1 MDSRDNGF
9 KGNPATNFTQ
19 SLFTAKVFGTDENTQ
34 VKEGYMPIAEQ
45 NTANG
50 AYNVDAQLRT
60 LTQTAYDGISL
71 SAFPSDEEVFAAIR
85 ADGGY
90 SITIDGKSIPA
101 QNLTTDYFKVRW
113 YVLKYHDSDG
123 WHIDGVL
130 VAKQAQ
136 LRVTNPFSATR
147 MRSHRSKPDGQRGL
161 SDSDGQRSSAGRTGS
176 CRRHLLSDA

>member
-136 LRVTNPFSATR
+136 LRVTKSFLGDADAIAQIKNQT
-147 MRSHRSKPDGQRGL
+147 
-161 SDSDGQRSSAGRTGS
+161 DSEAYQIGRA
-176 CRRHLLSDA
+176 HV

>member
-1 MDSRDNGF
+1 MFDDGSGVIELEAVWTPFDARGKIPTVNFYLCLTCEIMDSRDNGF

-85 ADGGY
+85 ADGGN
-90 SITIDGKSIPA
+90 SITIDVKSIPA
-101 QNLTTDYFKVRW
+101 KNLTTD
-113 YVLKYHDSDG
+113 
-123 WHIDGVL
+123 
-130 VAKQAQ
+130 
-136 LRVTNPFSATR
+136 
-147 MRSHRSKPDGQRGL
+147 
-161 SDSDGQRSSAGRTGS
+161 
-176 CRRHLLSDA
+176 